1 MKVVTF
7 LSQAEAER
15 MTPTPGSAIISITD
29 PDKPLAALPRWE
41 SVYRESFYDG
51 GYSESTIKAMKG
63 AFRLNYAPYICS
75 GQARKLA
82 SHIDDLVAAGREEIF
97 VHCYFGESRSG
108 AVANYLQDKHGYTPN
123 KEIRKPNRTVYEL
136 LTDPDKYEPLIQS
149 LETQDICAERS
160 LASKMWYWVLVA
172 AGVKR

>member
-1 MKVVTF
+1 MAK
-7 LSQAEAER
+7 
-15 MTPTPGSAIISITD
+15 
-29 PDKPLAALPRWE
+29 
-41 SVYRESFYDG
+41 
-51 GYSESTIKAMKG
+51 
-63 AFRLNYAPYICS
+63 
-75 GQARKLA
+75 
-82 SHIDDLVAAGREEIF
+82 
-97 VHCYFGESRSG
+97 
-108 AVANYLQDKHGYTPN
+108 YLQDKHGYTPN

>member
-63 AFRLNYAPYICS
+63 AFRLNYASYICS
-75 GQARKLA
+75 GQARK
-82 SHIDDLVAAGREEIF
+82 HLVAAGREEIF

-108 AVANYLQDKHGYTPN
+108 AVAKYLQDKHGYTPN